1 MSHSAPIGRHVK
13 PSELIVLGGPDSGK
27 THYAAQLYGRLQRR
41 PGALRLRHEAGTPP
55 DLSPLNDVLVCL
67 ENGRSAG
74 HTPTGTW
81 AEVHLPLVDGAGRAT
96 DLRWPDYG
104 GEQVRAVAESR
115 AVTPP
120 WRDRLVAASGWLL
133 FIRPTAET
141 AYPDALDKLTKR
153 STAEAAPG
161 ARSIGWDA
169 SARLT
174 ELLQILLHVAG
185 VGTSSRVSSP
195 RLAVMLSCYDE
206 VQSDAEAPREF
217 LDGRFPLLSSFI
229 ESTWHQGSLSIWGL
243 SSLGKALAKDG
254 ADDDFIDE
262 GPEQQG
268 WVIPPEGSRR
278 EADLSL
284 PLAWLLE

>member
-1 MSHSAPIGRHVK
+1 MK
-13 PSELIVLGGPDSGK
+13 PSELVVLGGPDSGK
-27 THYAAQLYGRLQRR
+27 THYAGQLYGRLQRR
-41 PGALRLRHEAGTPP
+41 PGALRLRREAGTPP
-55 DLSPLNDVLVCL
+55 DLSGLDEVLDCL

-104 GEQVRAVAESR
+104 GEQVKAVAESR
-115 AVTPP
+115 AVTPQ
-120 WRDRLVAASGWLL
+120 WRDRLVAAKGWLL
-133 FIRPTAET
+133 FVRPNGET
-141 AYPDALDKLTKR
+141 TYPDALDKLTER
-153 STAEAAPG
+153 PAADAAPG

-195 RLAVMLSCYDE
+195 RLAVLLSCYDE
-206 VQSDAEAPREF
+206 VLSDAKAPREL
-217 LDGRFPLLSSFI
+217 LDQRFPLLSSFI
-229 ESTWHQGSLSIWGL
+229 ESTWHPGSLSIWGL
-243 SSLGKALAKDG
+243 SSLGKALAADG

-262 GPEQQG
+262 GPEHQG
-268 WVIPPEGSRR
+268 WVIPPGGARR
-278 EADLSL
+278 EGDLSL